1 MTRPAML
8 AAACLLLAACTTTTV
23 KSAAGLPTAPLE
35 KTRVLIAQPD
45 IELSVLTAPGL
56 LEPRADWAA
65 SARANMQ
72 AAVEATLKDRS
83 HRVTALD
90 PATAME
96 GREGQVLRLQ
106 GAVGASILAHGLYG
120 AGLPSKTG
128 FDWTLGEGARLL
140 AVRYSSDYALF
151 IHGRGSFSSGG
162 RVAMVIGAAA
172 LGVSLPMGGAGS
184 VRLARRVADRKGRLV
199 QPGRG
204 RPDGRHAFAGRREA
218 SDRGSSERPAA
229 VTRRSVLGAVEASL
243 RKINEGAPS

>member
-1 MTRPAML
+1 MTRPVAL
-8 AAACLLLAACTTTTV
+8 AAACLMLAACTTTNV
-23 KSAAGLPTAPLE
+23 RSAAGLPTAPAE
-35 KTRVLIAQPD
+35 NARVLIAQPD

-65 SARANMQ
+65 SARTSMQ
-72 AAVEATLKDRS
+72 AAVEATLKDQSRGFT
-83 HRVTALD
+83 VLD

-96 GREGQVLRLQ
+96 GREGQVLRLNS
-106 GAVGASILAHGLYG
+106 AVGASILAYGLHG

-172 LGVSLPMGGAGS
+172 LGVSLPMGGQEAYASLVELKTGKVVWFNQAVAG
-184 VRLARRVADRKGRLV
+184 
-199 QPGRG
+199 
-204 RPDGRHAFAGRREA
+204 
-218 SDRGSSERPAA
+218 PAA
-229 VTRRSVLGAVEASL
+229 DMRSP
-243 RKINEGAPS
+243 EGAKLLTEALLKDLPL

>member
-23 KSAAGLPTAPLE
+23 KSADGLPTAPPQNA
-35 KTRVLIAQPD
+35 RVLIAQPD

-56 LEPRADWAA
+56 LEPRADWAT
-65 SARANMQ
+65 SARTNMQ

-90 PATAME
+90 PVTAME

-172 LGVSLPMGGAGS
+172 LGVSLPMGG
-184 VRLARRVADRKGRLV
+184 
-199 QPGRG
+199 Q
-204 RPDGRHAFAGRREA
+204 EA
-218 SDRGSSERPAA
+218 Y
-229 VTRRSVLGAVEASL
+229 ASL
-243 RKINEGAPS
+243 VELQTGRVVWFNQAVAGPTADMRSPEGAKLLTEALLKDLPL

>member
-23 KSAAGLPTAPLE
+23 KSAAGLSTAPPQNA
-35 KTRVLIAQPD
+35 RVLIAQPD

-56 LEPRADWAA
+56 LEPRPDWAA
-65 SARANMQ
+65 SARTNMQ

-83 HRVTALD
+83 HRVTAPD
-90 PATAME
+90 PVTAME

-106 GAVGASILAHGLYG
+106 GAVGASILAYGLNG

-172 LGVSLPMGGAGS
+172 LGVSLPMGG
-184 VRLARRVADRKGRLV
+184 
-199 QPGRG
+199 Q
-204 RPDGRHAFAGRREA
+204 EA
-218 SDRGSSERPAA
+218 Y
-229 VTRRSVLGAVEASL
+229 ASL
-243 RKINEGAPS
+243 VELRTGRVVWFNQAVAGPTADMRSPEGAKLLTEALLKNLPL